1 MFNQSRVPSNG
12 TWQHITNKSQ
22 GLKKCS
28 FRSKM
33 VKAKTAKQNC
43 KDQWGNTIEIVKGLQ
58 RKGNESLE
66 GEHDKAMD
74 HI

>member
-1 MFNQSRVPSNG
+1 
-12 TWQHITNKSQ
+12 
-22 GLKKCS
+22 
-28 FRSKM
+28 M
-33 VKAKTAKQNC
+33 VNAKTAKQNC

-66 GEHDKAMD
+66 DEHDKAMD